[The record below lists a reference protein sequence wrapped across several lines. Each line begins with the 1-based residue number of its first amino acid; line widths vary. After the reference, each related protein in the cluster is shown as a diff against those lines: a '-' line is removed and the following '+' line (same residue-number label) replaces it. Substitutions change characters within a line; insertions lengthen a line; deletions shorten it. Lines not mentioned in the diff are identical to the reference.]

1 MRICLIATEMSV
13 CLTVLAG
20 QCSKWLIVRGGM
32 ILAPVMHMI
41 RFLAST
47 VLLALVLLEASADA
61 PNVNALVLLGIG
73 LLLLA
78 LTRQGTAG

>member
-1 MRICLIATEMSV
+1 
-13 CLTVLAG
+13 
-20 QCSKWLIVRGGM
+20 M